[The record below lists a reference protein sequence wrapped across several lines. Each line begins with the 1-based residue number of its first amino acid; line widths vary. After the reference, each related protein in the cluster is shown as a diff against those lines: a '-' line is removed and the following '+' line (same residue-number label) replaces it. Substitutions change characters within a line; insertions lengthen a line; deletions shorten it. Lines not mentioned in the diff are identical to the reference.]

1 MPAFT
6 NQATLSYNDI
16 TTSSNIV
23 QGNYTPQIS
32 LARSSVNAAYC
43 ADDLITMAVSIVNS
57 CTSDCSG
64 LNLTDDLGAYS
75 HTSGTLTPLSYVDSS
90 IQLYQNGVL
99 QDPPA
104 IAATAPLTL
113 NNLSVPAGGN
123 LLILYSLRANS
134 HAPLGAGASITA
146 TSSLSG
152 GCLASAL
159 SAPVTIESA
168 CGARLTISKSMCPST
183 VRCNEPVAYTLTI
196 QNSGSTP
203 ALASDNV
210 IVTDRFNPLLEIT
223 QVSFNGTSWQSPTNY
238 SYNAATG
245 VFASNAGQITVPA
258 ASYAQ
263 NAATGEWTLTPGTV
277 SLTITGR
284 ITGEA

>member
-23 QGNYTPQIS
+23 QGNYTPQITLS
-32 LARSSVNAAYC
+32 RSSVNAAYC
-43 ADDLITMAVSIVNS
+43 ADDLITMVVSIVNS
-57 CTSDCSG
+57 CTSDCTD

-75 HTSGTLTPLSYVDSS
+75 HTSGTLTPLSYVSSS

-99 QDPPA
+99 QDAPA
-104 IAATAPLTL
+104 IAATSPLTL

-134 HAPLGAGASITA
+134 YAPLGAGASITA

-159 SAPVTIESA
+159 SAPVTIESS
-168 CGARLTISKSMCPST
+168 CGARLTISKSMNPSN
-183 VRCNEPVAYTLTI
+183 VSCNEPVSYTLTI
-196 QNSGSTP
+196 QNSGTTA

-210 IVTDRFNPLLEIT
+210 IVTDRFNPLLDIT
-223 QVSFNGTSWQSPTNY
+223 QVSFNGVSWQSPTNY
-238 SYNAATG
+238 SYNSATG
-245 VFASNAGQITVPA
+245 VFASSAGQITVPA
-258 ASYAQ
+258 ASYTQ
-263 NAATGEWTLTPGTV
+263 NASTGEWTLTPGTV
-277 SLTITGR
+277 TLTITGR
-284 ITGEA
+284 ISGEA